1 MLRIKVWTLSLGCFL
16 AISFSLCVLGGVLL
30 PGLPIKHVILEALLP
45 GFVWIS
51 PGAFVLGLAESF
63 LFGAYTGLL
72 FAMLHNMFASRLDVR
87 RPGGAPIT
95 RVD

>member
-1 MLRIKVWTLSLGCFL
+1 MVSIKVWTLSLGCFL

-51 PGAFVLGLAESF
+51 PGAFVLGLTESF
-63 LFGAYTGLL
+63 LFGAYSGLL
-72 FAMLHNMFASRLDVR
+72 FALLHNLFSKRQ
-87 RPGGAPIT
+87 
-95 RVD
+95 

>member
-1 MLRIKVWTLSLGCFL
+1 MVSIKVWTLSLGCFL

-51 PGAFVLGLAESF
+51 PGAFVLGLTESF
-63 LFGAYTGLL
+63 LFGAYLGLL
-72 FAMLHNMFASRLDVR
+72 FALLHNLFSKR
-87 RPGGAPIT
+87 R
-95 RVD
+95 

>member
-1 MLRIKVWTLSLGCFL
+1 MVNIKVWTLSLGCFL

-51 PGAFVLGLAESF
+51 PGAVVLGLAESF
-63 LFGAYTGLL
+63 LFGAYSGLL
-72 FAMLHNMFASRLDVR
+72 FGWLHNLFAKRQ
-87 RPGGAPIT
+87 
-95 RVD
+95 

>member
-1 MLRIKVWTLSLGCFL
+1 MVNIKVWTLSLGCFL

-51 PGAFVLGLAESF
+51 PGAFVLGLTESF
-63 LFGAYTGLL
+63 LFGAYSGLL
-72 FAMLHNMFASRLDVR
+72 FALLHNLFSRR
-87 RPGGAPIT
+87 Q
-95 RVD
+95 

>member
-1 MLRIKVWTLSLGCFL
+1 MLRINVWTISVGCFL
-16 AISFSLCVLGGVLL
+16 AISFSLCVVSGLIL
-30 PGLPIKHVILEALLP
+30 PGLPVKHVILEALLP

-72 FAMLHNMFASRLDVR
+72 FAMLHNVFASRLDVR